1 MLTDDSHG
9 WYSIQLDNQAKMYFN
24 GLGVP
29 DAFQD
34 LLFTSSL
41 LQNGTHNLVLTNE
54 PMYNSTAEYYK
65 CEPIETLSMLN
76 LLGRR
81 RYRLYQAIWPAY
93 PTGRIGSHRVFS
105 HFLDG
110 LE

>member
-1 MLTDDSHG
+1 MGHDSSLSQIVVLQKGADQTDSHG
-9 WYSIQLDNQAKMYFN
+9 WYSIQLDNQAKLYFN

-34 LLFTSSL
+34 LLFTSSA

-65 CEPIETLSMLN
+65 CESIGTLNMLAEPI
-76 LLGRR
+76 G
-81 RYRLYQAIWPAY
+81 
-93 PTGRIGSHRVFS
+93 
-105 HFLDG
+105 
-110 LE
+110 